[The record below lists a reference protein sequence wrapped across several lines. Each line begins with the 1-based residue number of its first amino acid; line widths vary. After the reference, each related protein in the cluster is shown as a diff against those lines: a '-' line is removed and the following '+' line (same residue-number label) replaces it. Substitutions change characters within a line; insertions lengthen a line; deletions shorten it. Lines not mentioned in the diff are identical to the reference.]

1 MTDEYIPTLSHA
13 TERDID
19 LLLVEEL
26 FASSNFVSWML
37 GRAKLPSQV
46 CSWKVLHSKRRT
58 RSRREIDIYLEADTS
73 EGERVA
79 LLVENKLD
87 ATEQPDQAESY
98 REELDAIAD
107 HFLHRAVVIVC
118 PQAYA
123 EQHRNFI
130 SKFDACVSYEALTK
144 FFGDRAGMEEPEGAR
159 MRFRADIIEQAITKG
174 RRGYIPVPNPVIGT
188 FNESYVRLLDELAPE
203 IAPGPSML
211 KPANPDESVSMIYD
225 ANRSLEFL
233 PADIRPS
240 RFAHELGKGTDTR
253 ANYVAVVFPG
263 WGQALPG
270 LREEFERDTAAVGA
284 TFSAKA
290 PTKVR
295 PRPGLVMSWQ
305 TEPVNNQ
312 ASFDEQRDVIARGI
326 ETARALRSW
335 LKENEPTL
343 LRWKRLVEM
352 DARA

>member
-1 MTDEYIPTLSHA
+1 MTDEYIPTLTHA

-26 FASSNFVSWML
+26 FASSNFVAWML

-46 CSWKVLHSKRRT
+46 RSWKVLHSKRRT
-58 RSRREIDIYLEADTS
+58 RSRREIDIYLEAETID
-73 EGERVA
+73 GEQVA

-107 HFLHRAVVIVC
+107 RFLHRAVVIVC

-123 EQHRNFI
+123 EQHSDFT
-130 SKFDACVSYEALTK
+130 SKFDACVTYEALAG
-144 FFGDRAGMEEPEGAR
+144 FFCNRCGLVEPEGAR
-159 MRFRADIIEQAITKG
+159 MRFRADLIEQAIKKG

-188 FNESYVRLLDELAPE
+188 FNENYVRLLEELAPE
-203 IAPGPSML
+203 IVPGPSML
-211 KPANPDESVSMIYD
+211 KLGNPDESVSMIYD
-225 ANRSLEFL
+225 AKRSLAFL
-233 PADIRPS
+233 DADVRPS
-240 RFAHELGKGTDTR
+240 RFAHELGKGSETR
-253 ANYVAVVFPG
+253 SNYVAVVFPG
-263 WGQALPG
+263 WGQALPV
-270 LREEFERDTAAVGA
+270 LREVLERDTAAVGA
-284 TFSAKA
+284 TFSAKV

-312 ASFDEQRDVIARGI
+312 ASFEDQRDVIARGI
-326 ETARALRSW
+326 QTARALQSW
-335 LKENEPTL
+335 LKENQPTL

-352 DARA
+352 DASA